1 MHRRHFVRPPAPTSF
16 GMSLAQLLHRVRRWA
31 CTVVHACSLLHTVL
45 ETSWRASRASS
56 RTVAAT
62 LATLSLHSN
71 QDVSAFLCYERP
83 DSKTRSLSVP
93 VHSATVSVDFRE
105 CGAARPRGC
114 FLALPRPSL
123 HDLVFSTVSE
133 LHSFQRHSLACTR
146 NLRINKLENQAS
158 KQPATKVCGACGRA
172 VLWRSPAPERLGLAL
187 RCLRALHACV
197 ACVRCLRAFS
207 DRDAQWVCRT
217 WVARRRGTSV
227 VRQEEGCSSA
237 LQ

>member
-1 MHRRHFVRPPAPTSF
+1 
-16 GMSLAQLLHRVRRWA
+16 MSLAQLLHRVRRWA
-31 CTVVHACSLLHTVL
+31 CTVVHACSLLHTVH
-45 ETSWRASRASS
+45 ESSWRACRASS

-114 FLALPRPSL
+114 HLTLPRPSL
-123 HDLVFSTVSE
+123 HGLSFK
-133 LHSFQRHSLACTR
+133 LHSFFFNDTAVACTR

-158 KQPATKVCGACGRA
+158 KQTSNKRYVVRVRRA

>member
-1 MHRRHFVRPPAPTSF
+1 MPSGKLSTHRLTIVASFVQVVGLSDHGADGLEDGSSSSISCGQFQMTASRPKPAAWACVGLHRRYFVRPPAPTSV

-114 FLALPRPSL
+114 HLTLPRPSL
-123 HDLVFSTVSE
+123 HGLSFK
-133 LHSFQRHSLACTR
+133 LHSFFFNDTAVACTR
-146 NLRINKLENQAS
+146 NLRINKLENQDS
-158 KQPATKVCGACGRA
+158 KQPATKVCGASCGS
-172 VLWRSPAPERLGLAL
+172 VAL
-187 RCLRALHACV
+187 SCA
-197 ACVRCLRAFS
+197 
-207 DRDAQWVCRT
+207 
-217 WVARRRGTSV
+217 
-227 VRQEEGCSSA
+227 
-237 LQ
+237 